1 MGSVQ
6 KASKKRNVEKDL
18 KSMYQGAKYD
28 GNQYDY
34 KAPWRSHLQQHI
46 KSVHEVEKYDFDQC
60 DYKSSRKNHIQ
71 TFNLKS
77 MTEINVIIKSRTK
90 VIFSD
95 I

>member
-18 KSMYQGAKYD
+18 KSTYQGAKYD
-28 GNQYDY
+28 GNQYDH
-34 KAPWRSHLQQHI
+34 KASWRSHLQQHI